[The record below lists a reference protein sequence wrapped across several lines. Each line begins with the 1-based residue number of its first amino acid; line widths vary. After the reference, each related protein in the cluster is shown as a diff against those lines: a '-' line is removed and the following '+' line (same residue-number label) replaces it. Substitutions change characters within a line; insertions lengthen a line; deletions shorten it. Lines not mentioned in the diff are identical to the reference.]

1 MKINWL
7 VSGTTTLTVL
17 MLSSPAH
24 GAKLS
29 SWRFNANQN
38 QLEFQTD
45 GAVQPQAQL
54 IFNPTRLV
62 IDLPGTTFGR
72 PQLTEPVSGGAIRSL
87 RVGQFNPQTARIV
100 VEMQKGYT
108 LDPAQ
113 VKFVGI
119 TPSKWTVQLPPP
131 RTEASTVSPNSP
143 TRNILSVVRPTSNNN
158 PPPPRTIAAST
169 SNAATK
175 IESFRVTGDGFFLRT
190 SGPKPKIKVNRSRN
204 RKEINVDILDAAL
217 GNSVQQEISVNKHD
231 VSRIQFNQVEGK
243 SPALRMTLQ
252 VDKDSP
258 DWRATTSGNDGLIV
272 LPNRLGSRLSRGS
285 SSNNS
290 SGDDSSNTSK
300 SDSFPVPAV
309 RTASNRV
316 ATIQSVE
323 LAPTG
328 TQLLIRGNQNLQAE
342 GGWDRKS
349 GLYRITVNNAKL
361 APKVRGPRFN
371 ASSPVLRVRLQQL
384 ENNKVAIF
392 VQPASRVQIGELNQ
406 LSNQLLS
413 LELQR
418 TRRILPPTNSGTLP
432 PISRPNPRPNARRP
446 IMTLPRTTSPG
457 IPSSRVPNGRVS
469 VIIDPGHGGKD
480 PGAIGIGG
488 LREKDVI
495 LPISIRVAQILQ
507 QNGVQAILTRN
518 SDFFVSLKG
527 RVDMAERRNADL
539 FVSIHA
545 NSVGLSRP
553 DVSGLEVYYYSSGY
567 NLAQSVRSGI
577 LNSVRVRDR
586 RVRKARFYVLRKT
599 SMPAILVE
607 TGYVTGRED
616 AAKLASPQYREQ
628 MAQGIANGILSYI
641 RRR

>member
-7 VSGTTTLTVL
+7 VSGTTFVSVL

-29 SWRFNANQN
+29 SWRFNADQN
-38 QLEFQTD
+38 KLEFQTD
-45 GAVQPQAQL
+45 AAVQPQAQL

-87 RVGQFNPQTARIV
+87 RVGQFDPQTARIV
-100 VEMQKGYT
+100 IEMNQGYT

-113 VKFVGI
+113 VKFIGI
-119 TPSKWTVQLPPP
+119 TPSNWTVQLPSPKP
-131 RTEASTVSPNSP
+131 ENAASTKS
-143 TRNILSVVRPTSNNN
+143 IYSVITPTSNTTS
-158 PPPPRTIAAST
+158 PQTIAAT
-169 SNAATK
+169 NSNAATK
-175 IESFRVTGDGFFLRT
+175 IESLQVTGDGFYLRT
-190 SGPKPKIKVNRSRN
+190 SGSKPKIKVNRSRD
-204 RKEINVDILDAAL
+204 RKEINVDISDAAL
-217 GNSVQQEISVNKHD
+217 SSAVQQEISVNKHS
-231 VSRIQFNQVEGK
+231 VSRVQFTQVDGK
-243 SPALRMTLQ
+243 SPVLRMTLQ
-252 VDKDSP
+252 VDKNAP
-258 DWRATTSGNDGLIV
+258 DWRAATSGNDGLIV

-285 SSNNS
+285 SSSNS
-290 SGDDSSNTSK
+290 SSDSSSDSSDNSK

-309 RTASNRV
+309 RTQINKV
-316 ATIQSVE
+316 ATIESVE
-323 LAPTG
+323 LAPAG
-328 TQLLIRGNQNLQAE
+328 TQLLIRGNQNLEAN

-361 APKVRGPRFN
+361 APKVKGPKFN
-371 ASSPVLRVRLQQL
+371 ASSPILRVKLQQI
-384 ENNKVAIF
+384 ESDKVAIF
-392 VQPASRVQIGELNQ
+392 VQPASGVQIGELNQ
-406 LSNQLLS
+406 LSSKLLS

-418 TRRILPPTNSGTLP
+418 SRRVLPPTNSRGLP
-432 PISRPNPRPNARRP
+432 PISPTIPTPSTRRP
-446 IMTLPRTTSPG
+446 IMTLPRTNQPTIG
-457 IPSSRVPNGRVS
+457 RSRVPNGRVS

-488 LREKDVI
+488 LQEKDVI

-507 QNGVQAILTRN
+507 QNGVQAVLSRN
-518 SDFFVSLKG
+518 SDYFVSLKG
-527 RVDMAERRNADL
+527 RVDMAERGNADL

-567 NLAQSVRSGI
+567 NLARSVRSGI
-577 LNSVRVRDR
+577 LNSVSVKDR
-586 RVRKARFYVLRKT
+586 GVRKARFYVLRKT

-641 RRR
+641 RSR

>member
-7 VSGTTTLTVL
+7 VSGTTTLAVL

-45 GAVQPQAQL
+45 GPVQPQAQL

-72 PQLTEPVSGGAIRSL
+72 PQVTQPISGKGILSL
-87 RVGQFNPQTARIV
+87 RVGQFKPQTARIV
-100 VEMQKGYT
+100 VEMQRGYT

-113 VKFVGI
+113 IKFIGI

-131 RTEASTVSPNSP
+131 KIETSAVSPNSP
-143 TRNILSVVRPTSNNN
+143 TRNFLSVIRPKSNNA
-158 PPPPRTIAAST
+158 PLPRTIAAST

-175 IESFRVTGDGFFLRT
+175 IESFRVTGDGFFMRT
-190 SGPKPKIKVNRSRN
+190 SGPKPKIKVNRSRD
-204 RKEINVDILDAAL
+204 RKEIDIDILDAAL
-217 GNSVQQEISVNKHD
+217 GNSVQREISVNKHD
-231 VSRIQFNQVEGK
+231 VNRIQFNQVEGK

-258 DWRATTSGNDGLIV
+258 DWRAATSGSNGLIV
-272 LPNRLGSRLSRGS
+272 LPNRLGSRLSRNS

-290 SGDDSSNTSK
+290 SRDDSSDTSQ
-300 SDSFPVPAV
+300 SNSFPVPPIP
-309 RTASNRV
+309 TTSSKV

-323 LAPTG
+323 LSRTG
-328 TQLLIRGNQNLQAE
+328 TQLLIRGNQNLQAN
-342 GGWDRKS
+342 GGWDRKT

-361 APKVRGPRFN
+361 APKVRGPRLN
-371 ASSPVLRVRLQQL
+371 STSPVLRVRLQQI
-384 ENNKVAIF
+384 EDDKVAIF

-406 LSNQLLS
+406 LSPKLLS
-413 LELQR
+413 LVLQR
-418 TRRILPPTNSGTLP
+418 SRAILPPTNSRGLP
-432 PISRPNPRPNARRP
+432 PINRPIPRPTTRPP
-446 IMTLPRTTSPG
+446 IMTIPRRTSPG
-457 IPSSRVPNGRVS
+457 IPPSRVPNGRVS

-553 DVSGLEVYYYSSGY
+553 DVSGLEVYYYSSGL
-567 NLAQSVRSGI
+567 NLARSVRSGI
-577 LNSVRVRDR
+577 LNSVRVKDR
-586 RVRKARFYVLRKT
+586 GVRRARFYVLRKT

-616 AAKLASPQYREQ
+616 APKLASPQYREE

>member
-7 VSGTTTLTVL
+7 VSGTTFFSVL

-38 QLEFQTD
+38 KLEFQTE

-100 VEMQKGYT
+100 VEFQKGYT
-108 LDPAQ
+108 IDPAQ

-119 TPSKWTVQLPPP
+119 TPSRWTVQLP
-131 RTEASTVSPNSP
+131 SPKPERNAP
-143 TRNILSVVRPTSNNN
+143 TRRSIYSVITPTSNTA
-158 PPPPRTIAAST
+158 PPKIIAAST
-169 SNAATK
+169 SDAKTK
-175 IESFRVTGDGFFLRT
+175 IESLQITGDGFYLRT
-190 SGPKPKIKVNRSRN
+190 SGSKPKIKVNRSRD
-204 RKEINVDILDAAL
+204 RKEINVDISDAAL
-217 GNSVQQEISVNKHD
+217 SSAVQEEISVNKHD
-231 VSRIQFNQVEGK
+231 VSRIRFRQVNGK
-243 SPALRMTLQ
+243 SPVLRMTLQ
-252 VDKDSP
+252 VDKNSP
-258 DWRATTSGNDGLIV
+258 DWRAATSGNNGLIV
-272 LPNRLGSRLSRGS
+272 LPNRLGSRLSRSNS
-285 SSNNS
+285 SSNSNNS
-290 SGDDSSNTSK
+290 SDNSK
-300 SDSFPVPAV
+300 SDSFPIPAIP
-309 RTASNRV
+309 TAKNRV
-316 ATIQSVE
+316 ATIQSIE
-323 LAPTG
+323 LTATG
-328 TQLLIRGNQNLQAE
+328 TQLLIRGNQNLEAN

-361 APKVRGPRFN
+361 ASKVKGPKFN

-384 ENNKVAIF
+384 DDDKVAIF
-392 VQPASRVQIGELNQ
+392 VQPASGVQIGELNQ
-406 LSNQLLS
+406 LSNRLLS
-413 LELQR
+413 LGLQR
-418 TRRILPPTNSGTLP
+418 NRRVIPPTTSRGLP
-432 PISRPNPRPNARRP
+432 PISRPILRPQTRRP
-446 IMTLPRTTSPG
+446 IMTLPRTTSP
-457 IPSSRVPNGRVS
+457 IPGSRVPSGRVS

-567 NLAQSVRSGI
+567 NLARTVRSGI

-586 RVRKARFYVLRKT
+586 GVRKARFYVLRKT

-616 AAKLASPQYREQ
+616 APKLASPQYREQ

-641 RRR
+641 KRR

>member
-7 VSGTTTLTVL
+7 VSGTTTLAVL

-72 PQLTEPVSGGAIRSL
+72 PQLTEPISGGAIRSL

-100 VEMQKGYT
+100 VEMQEGYT

-113 VKFVGI
+113 VRFIGM

-131 RTEASTVSPNSP
+131 KTEASTVSPNSP
-143 TRNILSVVRPTSNNN
+143 TRNILSVVRPTSNNA
-158 PPPPRTIAAST
+158 PLPRIAAST

-175 IESFRVTGDGFFLRT
+175 IESFRVTGDGFFMRT
-190 SGPKPKIKVNRSRN
+190 SGPKPKIKVNRSRD

-217 GNSVQQEISVNKHD
+217 GNSVQREISVNKHD
-231 VSRIQFNQVEGK
+231 VNRIQFNQVEGK

-258 DWRATTSGNDGLIV
+258 DWRAATSGSNGLIV
-272 LPNRLGSRLSRGS
+272 LPNRLGSSLSRNS

-290 SGDDSSNTSK
+290 NRDNSSDTSQ
-300 SDSFPVPAV
+300 SNSFPVPPIP
-309 RTASNRV
+309 TASSKV

-323 LAPTG
+323 LATTG
-328 TQLLIRGNQNLQAE
+328 TQLLIRGNQNLQAN
-342 GGWDRKS
+342 GGWDRKT

-361 APKVRGPRFN
+361 APKVRGPRLN
-371 ASSPVLRVRLQQL
+371 STSPVLRVRLQQI
-384 ENNKVAIF
+384 EDDKVAIF

-406 LSNQLLS
+406 LSPKLLS
-413 LELQR
+413 LGLRPTR
-418 TRRILPPTNSGTLP
+418 TVLPPTNSRGLP
-432 PISRPNPRPNARRP
+432 PINRPIPRPTTRRP
-446 IMTLPRTTSPG
+446 IMTIPRRTSPG
-457 IPSSRVPNGRVS
+457 IPPSRVPNGRIS

-488 LREKDVI
+488 LKEKDVI

-567 NLAQSVRSGI
+567 NLARSVRSGI
-577 LNSVRVRDR
+577 LNSVSVRDR
-586 RVRKARFYVLRKT
+586 GVRRARFYVLRKT

-628 MAQGIANGILSYI
+628 MAQGIANGILSYV

>member
-7 VSGTTTLTVL
+7 VSGTTLVSVL

-29 SWRFNANQN
+29 SWRFNADQN
-38 QLEFQTD
+38 KLEFQTD

-87 RVGQFNPQTARIV
+87 RVGQFNPETARIV
-100 VEMQKGYT
+100 VEMNQGYT

-113 VKFVGI
+113 VKFIGI
-119 TPSKWTVQLPPP
+119 TPSKWTVQLPSPKL
-131 RTEASTVSPNSP
+131 EKNAASA
-143 TRNILSVVRPTSNNN
+143 RNIYSVITPKSNTAPPT
-158 PPPPRTIAAST
+158 TIAAT
-169 SNAATK
+169 NSNAATK
-175 IESFRVTGDGFFLRT
+175 IESLQVTGDGFYLRT
-190 SGPKPKIKVNRSRN
+190 SGDKPKIKVNRSRD
-204 RKEINVDILDAAL
+204 RKEINVDISDAAL
-217 GNSVQQEISVNKHD
+217 SSAVQEQISVNKHS
-231 VSRIQFNQVEGK
+231 VSRVQFTQVDGK
-243 SPALRMTLQ
+243 SPVLRMTLQ
-252 VDKDSP
+252 VDKNAP

-272 LPNRLGSRLSRGS
+272 LPNRLGSLLSRGS
-285 SSNNS
+285 SSSNS
-290 SGDDSSNTSK
+290 SSGSSSSNTNQ

-309 RTASNRV
+309 RTTRNRT
-316 ATIQSVE
+316 ATIESVE
-323 LAPTG
+323 LAPAG
-328 TQLLIRGNQNLQAE
+328 TQLLIRGNQNLQAN

-349 GLYRITVNNAKL
+349 GLYRITVDNAKL
-361 APKVRGPRFN
+361 APKVKGPKFN
-371 ASSPVLRVRLQQL
+371 ASSPILRVKLQQI
-384 ENNKVAIF
+384 ESDKVAIF
-392 VQPASRVQIGELNQ
+392 VQPASGVQIGELNQ

-418 TRRILPPTNSGTLP
+418 SRTTIPPTNSRGLP
-432 PISRPNPRPNARRP
+432 PISPTIPTPTTRRP
-446 IMTLPRTTSPG
+446 IMTLPQTTQPTIGRSR
-457 IPSSRVPNGRVS
+457 IPSGRVS

-495 LPISIRVAQILQ
+495 LPISIRVGQILQ
-507 QNGVQAILTRN
+507 ENGVQAVLSRN
-518 SDFFVSLKG
+518 SDYFVSLQG
-527 RVDMAERRNADL
+527 RVDMAERGNADL

-567 NLAQSVRSGI
+567 NLARTVRSGI
-577 LNSVRVRDR
+577 LNSVSVKDR
-586 RVRKARFYVLRKT
+586 GVRKARFYVLRKT

-641 RRR
+641 RSR